1 MAKLNIVII
10 KPQID
15 ANEDF
20 TLHLAKAEMNGK
32 KFEFPIKELKKCDE
46 FLGSIGA
53 KYLIPKELDGCA
65 ARDLHFARLWDFY
78 NPIELYPKD
87 LQIFIDGEEIN
98 SEQNFFSYFKNK
110 EHTLINNF
118 KFKEAYLIAEE
129 IERFTDDLAQRLL
142 GKNCKIEEIN
152 GSKYAYNP
160 EEYDMENNN
169 NFVYN
174 VYEIGQKI
182 DRKGRARIDKLV
194 FPHRDDVKNEDNKDL
209 QIQTGTGYKNLY
221 TEYFYIYSEDPAKI
235 TKPGILEPLNIRF
248 MKDVIRVHGSYTVLA
263 TAAKGVQEAVGDD
276 SDSYIVKLFNGTLN
290 TREYKEAYNKDGDN
304 KGFSMDYE
312 G

>member
-20 TLHLAKAEMNGK
+20 LLHLAKVEMNDK
-32 KFEFPIKELKKCDE
+32 KLEFPIKELKKCDE

-53 KYLIPKELDGCA
+53 KYLIPKELDACA
-65 ARDLHFARLWDFY
+65 ARDLYFARLWEFY

-129 IERFTDDLAQRLL
+129 MERFTVDLAQRLL

-152 GSKYAYNP
+152 GSKYVYNP
-160 EEYDMENNN
+160 EEYDMENDN

-182 DRKGRARIDKLV
+182 DRKGRIRVDRLIY
-194 FPHRDDVKNEDNKDL
+194 PYGDNKGSL
-209 QIQTGTGYKNLY
+209 IQEGTEYENLY
-221 TEYFYIYSEDPAKI
+221 TEYFYTYSEAPAKI

-248 MKDVIRVHGSYTVLA
+248 MKDVIRLQGSYTILA
-263 TAAKGVQEAVGDD
+263 TAAKGVQDAVGDD
-276 SDSYIVKLFNGTLN
+276 SDSYIVKLFNGALN
-290 TREYKEAYNKDGDN
+290 TREYKEAYNKDLLPTMQDKSN
-304 KGFSMDYE
+304 ILKK
-312 G
+312 